1 MFHFLKGEIFT
12 QTVPALTTG
21 SSWCLGPIDTHPSLF
36 VCLHVCVCVCVC
48 MLASLTFCHHRCS
61 RLILYISFPNTRIS
75 HFPRQTYFL
84 LLEDGIRSQDL
95 GVKMCL
101 LLQVYYCFKAFP
113 ADEAMKLSCVYYPVI
128 HICVTLSIGS
138 HLIYTRLNMSSYS
151 CLHF

>member
-1 MFHFLKGEIFT
+1 MLQYYFILQFGVPVLSLGILSVDSCMPLSMEVFKVLSTFLH
-12 QTVPALTTG
+12 
-21 SSWCLGPIDTHPSLF
+21 SSNTK
-36 VCLHVCVCVCVC
+36 
-48 MLASLTFCHHRCS
+48 CS
-61 RLILYISFPNTRIS
+61 RFTMCISFSGSRIS
-75 HFPRQTYFL
+75 HFSKTLGF

-113 ADEAMKLSCVYYPVI
+113 ADETMKLSCVYYPVI